1 MHTGTAANGA
11 RDRGTSLPVTLARTP
26 VVAASVDVGSNSVH
40 LLAAV
45 VAGHRLVPLVD
56 KSELLGLGATV
67 DAEGR
72 LGTARRTELVSVLA
86 RYVETARQLG
96 CASVALVGT
105 EPLRVASDADRV
117 VEDVRKATDETL
129 NVVTHEE
136 EAFLTL
142 IGVTAGRRVPAELGV
157 IDVGGV
163 PQPGVAAEHEHAGQG
178 ENRIADGQPGDV
190 SGTAGFG

>member
-1 MHTGTAANGA
+1 
-11 RDRGTSLPVTLARTP
+11 VTLARTP

-56 KSELLGLGATV
+56 ESELLGLGATV

-117 VEDVRKATDETL
+117 VEDVRLDDSLAQAIKL
-129 NVVTHEE
+129 
-136 EAFLTL
+136 
-142 IGVTAGRRVPAELGV
+142 AGPERV
-157 IDVGGV
+157 
-163 PQPGVAAEHEHAGQG
+163 
-178 ENRIADGQPGDV
+178 RADFERLKQ
-190 SGTAGFG
+190 